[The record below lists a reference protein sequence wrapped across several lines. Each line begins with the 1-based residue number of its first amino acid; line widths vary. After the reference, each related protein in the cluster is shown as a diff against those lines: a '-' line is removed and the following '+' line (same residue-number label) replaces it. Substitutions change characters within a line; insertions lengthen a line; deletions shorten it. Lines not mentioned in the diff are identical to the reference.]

1 MDTILCR
8 HMIRPQSHT
17 GNRRTIASLRPLTF
31 TPVVCTQVVVRRVAF
46 ADFGVSLLEAI
57 RQLPTLTDLMIDHTG
72 PIIEERTAVSDPN
85 DDDDGPRFIGFGLPH
100 CHELADLCSGSLTRL
115 RMFMTEGAP
124 AGNTLRLIGL
134 PELRWCELLGRANGA
149 MNISINAASF
159 AGAPRLQSLRLH
171 FDAALRLQA
180 GSLQQLTALT
190 SLSLLECGLRS
201 VPVEVASLSATLR
214 VLDLSHNAR
223 LQLDV
228 ASVVTIL
235 RCGQLEKLGV
245 YKPDIGVWNDMPPA
259 VWPLLEQH
267 MRQGAFY
274 LPSPLCS
281 QSVQNLLSLTDVFC
295 AQHGHGL
302 HVVVTECQD
311 RKHLS
316 VTSEKNARAAVWP
329 LPDLAGKCTSTL

>member
-1 MDTILCR
+1 
-8 HMIRPQSHT
+8 
-17 GNRRTIASLRPLTF
+17 
-31 TPVVCTQVVVRRVAF
+31 
-46 ADFGVSLLEAI
+46 
-57 RQLPTLTDLMIDHTG
+57 
-72 PIIEERTAVSDPN
+72 
-85 DDDDGPRFIGFGLPH
+85 
-100 CHELADLCSGSLTRL
+100 
-115 RMFMTEGAP
+115 
-124 AGNTLRLIGL
+124 
-134 PELRWCELLGRANGA
+134 

-302 HVVVTECQD
+302 HVVVTECQY

-316 VTSEKNARAAVWP
+316 VTSEQNARAAVWP